1 MSFFLFRES
10 SVWNEKCAKSR
21 LLPMLLLFQAQTRF
35 NASDQLWLQ
44 VDTILLTID
53 RRPTLDFRV
62 S

>member
-1 MSFFLFRES
+1 
-10 SVWNEKCAKSR
+10 
-21 LLPMLLLFQAQTRF
+21 MLLLFQAQTRF